1 MGLEQVIDRWRDKIL
16 PLVGEADRQFAGR
29 QFRLLQRQV
38 DDLAPDILGD
48 TVPDTIW
55 PAGTILQRLGSTDE
69 VAIVP
74 TIKRGPRDAEP
85 LQRLADRQM
94 RLLDQPD
101 DHGFVRWGVS
111 HASSP
116 PSPVMLFFRRWFSRV
131 RSDHPLAGRDATV
144 ARITIFPC

>member
-1 MGLEQVIDRWRDKIL
+1 MGLEQVIDRCLRDKIL

-29 QFRLLQRQV
+29 QFGLLQRQV

-55 PAGTILQRLGSTDE
+55 PGGTILQRLGSTDE

-74 TIKRGPRDAEP
+74 RIKRGPRDAEP

-101 DHGFVRWGVS
+101 DHGSRATSSAANSNLKLWRAFRLAMMI
-111 HASSP
+111 ASKA
-116 PSPVMLFFRRWFSRV
+116 MIRLMFKE
-131 RSDHPLAGRDATV
+131 
-144 ARITIFPC
+144 